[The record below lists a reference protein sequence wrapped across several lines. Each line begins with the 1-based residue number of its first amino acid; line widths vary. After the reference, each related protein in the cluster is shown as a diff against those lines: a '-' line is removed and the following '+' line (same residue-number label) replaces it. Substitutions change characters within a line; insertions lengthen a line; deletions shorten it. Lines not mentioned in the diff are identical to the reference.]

1 MRKSPKPLDD
11 VDWEEASQRH
21 IGAFPG
27 ATLRE
32 VVERAENAAT
42 VLDLMHKPREAEAMR
57 RSAAHIR
64 KNIAH

>member
-11 VDWEEASQRH
+11 VDWEEASQH
-21 IGAFPG
+21 LIGAFPG
-27 ATLRE
+27 VTLGE

-42 VLDLMHKPREAEAMR
+42 VLDLMRKPREAEAMR

-64 KNIAH
+64 KKMAH